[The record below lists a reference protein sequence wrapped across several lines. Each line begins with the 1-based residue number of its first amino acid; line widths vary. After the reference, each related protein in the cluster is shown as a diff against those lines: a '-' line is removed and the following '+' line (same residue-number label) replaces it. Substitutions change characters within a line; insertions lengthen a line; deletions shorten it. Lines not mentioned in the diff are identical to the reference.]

1 MKKLALLL
9 LLFTGFVCFG
19 QNKKS
24 TGPVKKPAAVKIVW
38 ADSIPGDFSFAEK
51 WSYPDNV
58 ELKANGKP
66 GCADGGFCPPR
77 CYQMHDGD
85 GIVLP
90 DSMKAYYS
98 LLDTSHI
105 PHSLVCRS
113 SCSEFAGVDFITSS
127 RKNADSV
134 FCITSTDPGTHCN
147 LQLYLVKDNC
157 FAYSNLLSIVPNNDA
172 WYVAI
177 SGRIK
182 ADKKLW
188 QNGILKAEF
197 DFQLVNEKDSKEMIF
212 WKGKIYSAIAEKK

>member
-1 MKKLALLL
+1 MKQMILLL
-9 LLFTGFVCFG
+9 LLCAGFSAFS
-19 QNKKS
+19 QKKN
-24 TGPVKKPAAVKIVW
+24 TTPVKKAAAVKIAW
-38 ADSIPGDFSFAEK
+38 ADSIPGDFSFAQK

-58 ELKANGKP
+58 ELKSNGKP
-66 GCADGGFCPPR
+66 GCADGGMCPPR
-77 CYQMHDGD
+77 CYRMHDGD

-90 DSMKAYYS
+90 DSMTAYYS
-98 LLDTSHI
+98 LLDTNHI
-105 PHSLVCRS
+105 PHSLQCRS

-127 RKNADSV
+127 RKGADTV
-134 FCITSTDPGTHCN
+134 FCITSTDAGTHCN

-157 FAYSNLLSIVPNNDA
+157 FAYSNLLSIVPNGDA

-212 WKGKIYSAIAEKK
+212 WKGKIYSQLQSNK